1 MPQHRLIRAV
11 GSPALAI
18 LVMVGFFMPGLRLR
32 PETVMPV
39 RSERASIGAA
49 STVVADAPLEAQ
61 LVTADASLFSST
73 LPEKHRFRVGCRYAP
88 AATVSTGDAT
98 RAPFSTPPRR
108 GPLQDAL
115 PSRRLA
121 ERAGRLS
128 APTTAPPTTTV

>member
-18 LVMVGFFMPGLRLR
+18 LVTVGFFMPGQRLR
-32 PETVMPV
+32 PETVTPV
-39 RSERASIGAA
+39 RTEQASIEAA
-49 STVVADAPLEAQ
+49 STVVAGAPLEAQ
-61 LVTADASLFSST
+61 LVTADAALFPST
-73 LPEKHRFRVGCRYAP
+73 LPEKHRFRVGSRHTL
-88 AATVSTGDAT
+88 AATVSTGGVT
-98 RAPFSTPPRR
+98 RAPSSTPPRR

-128 APTTAPPTTTV
+128 APTTAPPTPTV